1 VHASKAEPALG
12 ARTGRLEAFFLPAAD
27 GSGQR
32 LCVLYAPA
40 AVPVRAAVLYIHPW
54 CEEMNKSRRMAAMQA
69 RALAAAGCAVLQ
81 IDLHGCGDSS
91 GDFSEA
97 HWNGWVEDV
106 LLAARWL
113 QQRHSVALWLWGLR
127 AGCLLAVQAA
137 SRLTVPCQFLF
148 WQPAPSGKTLLQQFL
163 RLKAA
168 ADLQQGE
175 AKGAVEQARR
185 ELAAGDA
192 VDVAGYRLAP
202 GLAAGLEQAVLDPP
216 PPPQGPRPRAGHVIW
231 IELSLREG
239 ATLLPA
245 SASKA
250 DAWRAAGYAVHSQ
263 VVPGPAFWQTQEIE
277 DAPALIEATRS
288 AVSATTAL
296 LSP

>member
-1 VHASKAEPALG
+1 V
-12 ARTGRLEAFFLPAAD
+12 EAFYLPAAD

-32 LCVLYAPA
+32 FCLLHAPA
-40 AVPVRAAVLYIHPW
+40 ASPVRAAVLYIHPW
-54 CEEMNKSRRMAAMQA
+54 CEEMNKSRRMAAWQA
-69 RALAAAGCAVLQ
+69 RALASAGCAVLQ
-81 IDLHGCGDSS
+81 IDLQGCGDSS
-91 GDFSEA
+91 GDFGEA
-97 HWNGWVEDV
+97 RWEAWVDDV

-137 SRLTVPCQFLF
+137 ARLPVPCHYLF
-148 WQPAPSGKTLLQQFL
+148 WQPSPSGKALLQQFL

-168 ADLQQGE
+168 TDLQQGQ

-185 ELAAGDA
+185 QLAAGA
-192 VDVAGYRLAP
+192 SVEVAGYRLPPA
-202 GLAAGLEQAVLDPP
+202 LALGLEEAALDPP
-216 PPPQGPRPRAGHVIW
+216 PPARVPSHRAGHVVW
-231 IELSLREG
+231 IELSTREG
-239 ATLLPA
+239 AALLPA

-263 VVPGPAFWQTQEIE
+263 VVQGPSFWQTQEIE
-277 DAPALIEATRS
+277 DAPLLIEATRN

-296 LSP
+296 IAA

>member
-1 VHASKAEPALG
+1 VPGSKPEIASGPPP
-12 ARTGRLEAFFLPAAD
+12 GRVEAFFLPAAD

-32 LCVLYAPA
+32 LCVLHAPTA
-40 AVPVRAAVLYIHPW
+40 LPVRAAVLYVHPW
-54 CEEMNKSRRMAAMQA
+54 CEEMNKSRRMAAWQA

-91 GDFSEA
+91 GDFEDA
-97 HWNGWVEDV
+97 RWEGWVDDV

-137 SRLTVPCQFLF
+137 RRLSAPCHFLF
-148 WQPAPSGKTLLQQFL
+148 WQPSPSGKALLQQFL
-163 RLKAA
+163 RVKAA

-175 AKGAVEQARR
+175 GKGAVEQARA
-185 ELAAGDA
+185 ELAAGRP
-192 VDVAGYRLAP
+192 VEVAGYRLPP
-202 GLAAGLEQAVLDPP
+202 GLAHGLEQAALNPP
-216 PPPQGPRPRAGHVIW
+216 PPSQGPQARTGHVVW
-231 IELSLREG
+231 IELSTREG
-239 ATLLPA
+239 AALLPA

-263 VVPGPAFWQTQEIE
+263 VLQGPAFWQTQEIE

-288 AVSATTAL
+288 AVSATTA
-296 LSP
+296 SMAE

>member
-1 VHASKAEPALG
+1 
-12 ARTGRLEAFFLPAAD
+12 LEAFFLPASS

-32 LCVLYAPA
+32 LCILHAPS

-54 CEEMNKSRRMAAMQA
+54 CEEMNKSRRMVAMQA
-69 RALAAAGCAVLQ
+69 RALASAGCAVLQ

-91 GDFSEA
+91 GDFSDAGWE
-97 HWNGWVEDV
+97 GWVEDV

-113 QQRHSVALWLWGLR
+113 QQRHSVPLWLWGLR

-137 SRLTVPCQFLF
+137 GRLALPCQFLF
-148 WQPAPSGKTLLQQFL
+148 WQPSPSGKTLLQQFL

-175 AKGAVEQARR
+175 AKGAIEQARR
-185 ELAAGDA
+185 ELAAGRY
-192 VDVAGYRLAP
+192 VDVAGYRLPAA
-202 GLAAGLEQAVLDPP
+202 LATGLEQAVLDPP
-216 PPPQGPRPRAGHVIW
+216 PPPQAPKPRAGHVVW
-231 IELSLREG
+231 IELSTREG

-263 VVPGPAFWQTQEIE
+263 VVQGPSFWQTQEIE
-277 DAPALIEATRS
+277 DAPALIEVTRN
-288 AVSATTAL
+288 ALSATTAL
-296 LSP
+296 LAP